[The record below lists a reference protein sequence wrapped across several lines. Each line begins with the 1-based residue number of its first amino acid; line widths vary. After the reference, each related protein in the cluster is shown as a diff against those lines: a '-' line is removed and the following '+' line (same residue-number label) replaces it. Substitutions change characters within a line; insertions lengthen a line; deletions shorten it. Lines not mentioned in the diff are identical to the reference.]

1 MTKWNVADR
10 RSRDAEEELQQT
22 HVIWRGIGCLLM
34 LLVPIISYILAMF
47 TVTSGL
53 SAGWPLPY
61 QLLGNPV
68 MPRYLWSLGFLDPVL
83 SLIESQ
89 TNLYAILVV
98 TVLFVVAFGA
108 IMSLMYAIVYRMVGP
123 SRYGPLD
130 APPPRIS
137 ARRYRR

>member
-10 RSRDAEEELQQT
+10 RSRIAEQELRGT
-22 HVIWRGIGCLLM
+22 HAIWRGIGCLLM
-34 LLVPIISYILAMF
+34 LIIPIISYILAMF
-47 TVTSGL
+47 TVTTGL
-53 SAGWPLPY
+53 AAGWPLPY

-68 MPRYLWSLGFLDPVL
+68 MPAALWNIRVLDPALGF
-83 SLIESQ
+83 IQSQ

-98 TVLFVVAFGA
+98 AILYIVFFSSVLAF
-108 IMSLMYAIVYRMVGP
+108 LYAVLYRIVGP

-137 ARRYRR
+137 TRSYRR